1 MKTPLYINAPTESWN
16 ETTVS
21 EDQRNAARARRANN
35 KRLRAVAQNA
45 AAPTLIQRLAAW
57 LNSPAF

>member
-1 MKTPLYINAPTESWN
+1 MNLQINAPAESWN

-45 AAPTLIQRLAAW
+45 AAPTLIQRLATW
-57 LNSPAF
+57 LKSDAF